1 MSNREHQ
8 SGGGRAG
15 QLWRVALGLL
25 ALAAASASCSS
36 SQCRDM
42 KGSGSAFASLVCG
55 GEGDVPEEPPAP
67 ARACKDA
74 RKVMPEF
81 FKLIDDPARPLGTL
95 RIAVA
100 EIGAPICQDPIDQRR
115 CTPGN
120 EGCELGD
127 CVADRSSPSGGL
139 CPCKNADSPLGDLLV
154 VLFKGLSSVADPKKP
169 AEPGAVPPGR
179 CAPPALV
186 SALTDATRNELC
198 EVRRTL
204 DFLLA
209 QNGGGKL
216 FNDPNVVK
224 SLTAFLDY
232 VQGKGYSGAHY
243 DLFTTLGKA
252 SLLGQPGAI
261 CDACNTYALLD
272 LALGYLTPPTASALV
287 GHIKDL
293 LADPTMIQFLN
304 TVSSPNGGSAT
315 GRAAIIT
322 IAKTLMPGLIAA
334 KSPTDALQQIDDL
347 ASKLVLAPAANYPQ
361 TFKNHVKAVLD
372 EVHALLNYCR
382 PGCGQG
388 AACTAACAA
397 DKPLFP
403 DVQRL
408 LLCLNSPAVD
418 PDGTL
423 VGALYDLLSLK
434 PLQPGVPGVDLP
446 TLLGAIQ
453 AIVDLDQSG
462 QTVRLLRYV
471 ITSIGSDEVATEAV
485 RALLA
490 EAMTPEVGKNLVP
503 ALSVLVQHQVL
514 GEVLALLQ
522 DILYSCSPP
531 ATP

>member
-1 MSNREHQ
+1 MGQSMQR
-8 SGGGRAG
+8 SGGGRASRV
-15 QLWRVALGLL
+15 WRGALALL
-25 ALAAASASCSS
+25 ALAAITASCSS

-42 KGSGSAFASLVCG
+42 KGSGNAFAGLLCG
-55 GEGDVPEEPPAP
+55 GEGDVPEEPVAP

-81 FKLIDDPARPLGTL
+81 FKLIDDPTKPLGTL

-154 VLFKGLSSVADPKKP
+154 VLFKGLSSVSDPKKP
-169 AEPGAVPPGR
+169 AEPGAVAPGR

-186 SALTDATRNELC
+186 GQLTDATRNELC

-216 FNDPNVVK
+216 FSDPNVVK
-224 SLTAFLDY
+224 SLTALLDY
-232 VQGKGYSGAHY
+232 VQGKGYASAHY

-261 CDACNTYALLD
+261 CDASNTYHLLDKALL
-272 LALGYLTPPTASALV
+272 YLTPARSHTLVSDLSA
-287 GHIKDL
+287 L
-293 LADPTMIQFLN
+293 LADPTMVQFLN
-304 TVSSPNGGSAT
+304 TVSSGSGSGTAT

-322 IAKTLMPGLIAA
+322 IAKSLIPGLVAA
-334 KSPTDALQQIDDL
+334 KNAADALAQIDDL
-347 ASKLVLAPAANYPQ
+347 ANKLILSPSANYPQ
-361 TFKNHVKAVLD
+361 TFKDHVKHVLD
-372 EVHALLNYCR
+372 DVHAMLCD
-382 PGCGQG
+382 G
-388 AACTAACAA
+388 AAACGGL
-397 DKPLFP
+397 DTKLFP
-403 DVQRL
+403 DLQRL
-408 LLCLNSPAVD
+408 LTCLNSPAVD

-423 VGALYDLLSLK
+423 VGAMYDLLSLK
-434 PLQPGVPGVDLP
+434 PLQPGVPGVDLV
-446 TLLGAIQ
+446 TLLGAVQ
-453 AIVDLDQSG
+453 SIVDADPSG
-462 QTVRLLRYV
+462 QVVRLLRFV
-471 ITSIGSDEVATEAV
+471 VSSIGTDEVATEAV

-490 EAMTPEVGKNLVP
+490 EAMTPEVGKNLIP
-503 ALSVLVQHQVL
+503 ALSVLVQHQVV

-522 DILYSCSPP
+522 DILYSCTPP
-531 ATP
+531 TAP

>member
-1 MSNREHQ
+1 MGQSKQQ
-8 SGGGRAG
+8 SGGDRASRV
-15 QLWRVALGLL
+15 WRGALLFL
-25 ALAAASASCSS
+25 TLAAITASCSS
-36 SQCRDM
+36 SQCKDM
-42 KGSGSAFASLVCG
+42 KGGGNAFASLVCG

-67 ARACKDA
+67 KRLCKDA
-74 RKVMPEF
+74 RLVMPEF
-81 FKLIDDPARPLGTL
+81 FKLIDDPNKPLGTL
-95 RIAVA
+95 RTAVG

-120 EGCELGD
+120 QGCELGE
-127 CVADRSSPSGGL
+127 CVADSSSPTGGL
-139 CPCKNADSPLGDLLV
+139 CPCKNAESPLGDLLV
-154 VLFKGLSSVADPKKP
+154 VLFKGLSSVADPNKP
-169 AEPGAVPPGR
+169 AEPGAVDKSR

-232 VQGKGYSGAHY
+232 VQGKGYASAHY

-252 SLLGQPGAI
+252 SNLGQPGAI
-261 CDACNTYALLD
+261 CDASNTYALLD

-287 GHIKDL
+287 GHVKDL
-293 LADPTMIQFLN
+293 LADPTMVQFLN
-304 TVSSPNGGSAT
+304 SVSSGSGSGSAT
-315 GRAAIIT
+315 GRAAVIT
-322 IAKTLMPGLIAA
+322 LARSLLPGLVAA
-334 KSPTDALQQIDDL
+334 KNQAEALQQIDDL
-347 ASKLVLAPAANYPQ
+347 VSKLILAPAANYPQ

-372 EVHALLNYCR
+372 DVHALLNYCR
-382 PGCGQG
+382 PGCGTT
-388 AACTAACAA
+388 CTSACAA

-408 LLCLNSPAVD
+408 LSCLNSPAVD

-434 PLQPGVPGVDLP
+434 PLQPGVAGVDLP

-453 AIVDLDQSG
+453 AIVDLDTSG
-462 QTVRLLRYV
+462 QVVRLLRYL
-471 ITSIGSDEVATEAV
+471 ITSIGNDEVATEAV

-490 EAMTPEVGKNLVP
+490 EALTPEVGKNLVP

-522 DILYSCSPP
+522 DILYGCTPP